1 MAKQA
6 YKKPNTYTPSNP
18 TALSTQRLAKM
29 FAPISNQAEQDPFHK
44 IKKRLDYLST
54 LQNGWYDGTQGI
66 SLDIKGLADLSNAF
80 FVRYDPT
87 LPLPALYPTL
97 DGKVQ
102 AEWSLPKYELS
113 ITFNIL
119 DKTASYQFLVLATDE
134 TEEGNLNFKNRMDWK
149 TINTLLRNY
158 IAS

>member
-1 MAKQA
+1 M
-6 YKKPNTYTPSNP
+6 
-18 TALSTQRLAKM
+18 
-29 FAPISNQAEQDPFHK
+29 ED
-44 IKKRLDYLST
+44 
-54 LQNGWYDGTQGI
+54 GWYDGLQGK
-66 SLDIKGLADLSNAF
+66 SLENKGLADLYNAF
-80 FVRYDPT
+80 FVYYDST
-87 LPLPALYPTL
+87 LPLPSLYPTL
-97 DGKVQ
+97 DGKIQ

>member
-6 YKKPNTYTPSNP
+6 YKKSNTYTPSNP
-18 TALSTQRLAKM
+18 TASNIQRFAKM
-29 FAPISNQAEQDPFHK
+29 FAPIGSQSEQHPFHK
-44 IKKRLDYLST
+44 IKKRLDYLAT
-54 LQNGWYDGTQGI
+54 LEDGWYDGLQGKP
-66 SLDIKGLADLSNAF
+66 LENKGLTDLYNAF
-80 FVRYDPT
+80 FVYYDST
-87 LPLPALYPTL
+87 LPLPSLYPTL
-97 DGKVQ
+97 DGKIQ